1 MSELVPCPDCGAQY
15 RPKQSLEGL
24 CPSCL
29 MVQLAEE
36 GLGETADT
44 RAARV
49 PPGFRPPKIE
59 ELSPHFPKLE
69 ILELVGH
76 GGMSAVY
83 KARQKS
89 LDRVVALKILPP
101 EVAEIAGGAERF
113 ARETRTLARL
123 SHPSIVALYDAGKAG
138 PWCFCLMEFVEGPN
152 LRQYLGDSNLSPGE
166 TLKLIPDICDGLQY
180 AHDQGVV
187 HRDIKPANILLD
199 GHGRAKIADFGLAK
213 LLRGVGSQ
221 TATATG
227 QIVGTPHYIAPEQ
240 MERPAEVDHRADLY
254 SLGVLLYEML
264 TGELPVGDFDPPSR
278 KSDSDL
284 RLDAVVLRSL
294 AKDPH
299 RRYQQARDVRSD
311 LLSVAS
317 GEPKTFAWP
326 RKSVWE
332 WLSGFLRGVGRFS
345 EFVLVVLR
353 SLAKDPHRRYQQA
366 RDVRSD
372 LLSVASG
379 EPKTFAWPRKSV
391 WERLSGFLGGVGRFS
406 EFVLSGTSIAAAI
419 ISGVALVQSG
429 SLFSGA
435 LHRAV
440 YVGSD
445 EPRARLGVKESYQ
458 EAGFCLALVCILWL
472 FSFVLARVSVGW
484 SSRWR
489 DLSMVQCLVTPIL
502 LAGYL
507 VIGLVLPLVPA
518 ILICSLASVPLA
530 ADVEHWQMFG
540 QLFGEAERSSML
552 TRYWLSTFGAAAMA
566 SAAWTILLAA
576 ILWRWPGICRL
587 LFHPAEGDTAKA
599 LALALAVLAVAVF
612 LLPGCGL
619 LYVSSSF

>member
-227 QIVGTPHYIAPEQ
+227 RIVGTPHYIAPEQ

-332 WLSGFLRGVGRFS
+332 WLSGFLRGVG
-345 EFVLVVLR
+345 L
-353 SLAKDPHRRYQQA
+353 
-366 RDVRSD
+366 
-372 LLSVASG
+372 
-379 EPKTFAWPRKSV
+379 
-391 WERLSGFLGGVGRFS
+391 FS

-472 FSFVLARVSVGW
+472 FSLVLARVSVGW

>member
-1 MSELVPCPDCGAQY
+1 MSDLVSCPDCGSQY
-15 RPKQSLEGL
+15 APKQSLKGL

-36 GLGETADT
+36 GLGETAGT
-44 RAARV
+44 NPPRV

-59 ELSPHFPKLE
+59 ELAPHFPKLE

-138 PWCFCLMEFVEGPN
+138 PWCFCLMQFVEGPN

-213 LLRGVGSQ
+213 LLHPVGSQ

-240 MERPAEVDHRADLY
+240 MERPGEIDHRADLY

-264 TGELPVGDFDPPSR
+264 TGELPVGNFDPPSR
-278 KSDSDL
+278 KSGSDL

-294 AKDPH
+294 AKDPQ
-299 RRYQQARDVRSD
+299 RRYQQARDVRND

-317 GEPKTFAWP
+317 GEPKTFASP
-326 RKSVWE
+326 GKSVWE
-332 WLSGFLRGVGRFS
+332 RLSGLLRGVGRFS
-345 EFVLVVLR
+345 EFVL
-353 SLAKDPHRRYQQA
+353 SG
-366 RDVRSD
+366 
-372 LLSVASG
+372 LSI
-379 EPKTFAWPRKSV
+379 F
-391 WERLSGFLGGVGRFS
+391 
-406 EFVLSGTSIAAAI
+406 AAI
-419 ISGVALVQSG
+419 IGGVMLN
-429 SLFSGA
+429 
-435 LHRAV
+435 
-440 YVGSD
+440 
-445 EPRARLGVKESYQ
+445 GVKDEFGQIRMLASGGKLDDGLRRELAYQ
-458 EAGFCLALVCILWL
+458 DAGFGLALVCFCWL

-502 LAGYL
+502 LVGYL

-518 ILICSLASVPLA
+518 LLICSMASVPLA

-540 QLFGEAERSSML
+540 QLFGEAEGSSML
-552 TRYWLSTFGAAAMA
+552 AGYWLSTFGTAALA
-566 SAAWTILLAA
+566 SAVWTILLATA
-576 ILWRWPGICRL
+576 LWRWPRICRL
-587 LFHPAEGDTAKA
+587 VFHPAEGDTAKV
-599 LALALAVLAVAVF
+599 LTLALAVFAIAV
-612 LLPGCGL
+612 LLPTGCGL
-619 LYVSSSF
+619 LYTARLVHLP